1 MSLGDFLIQVK
12 DRKVQKIYGLPS
24 CVGEIKIGDFRE
36 TFIMPLDWW
45 TVGDYE
51 TQWLEGIERIKHCDE
66 SCLVTTIQDLKKI
79 PLIDWWILYKVGST
93 VYVQNELIAGDCL
106 QTFLNRGEFNRE
118 TCYDFIEPRQT
129 VTEDGEKISEWSF
142 EL

>member
-1 MSLGDFLIQVK
+1 MKNFSIN
-12 DRKVQKIYGLPS
+12 
-24 CVGEIKIGDFRE
+24 
-36 TFIMPLDWW
+36 
-45 TVGDYE
+45 TVGRARKGFCKGQICIGKYKEDFEMALDFWSLDEYRQQLHE
-51 TQWLEGIERIKHCDE
+51 GLERLKDHNQ
-66 SCLVTTIQDLKKI
+66 SCLITNFETTRT
-79 PLIDWWILYKVGST
+79 PMIDWWILYKVGST

-142 EL
+142 EF